1 MQSVVINLSRTRIVG
16 DRWKTNTSKKIKV
29 EKTMKQFLI
38 WTVDTMKNCLF
49 FLARACV
56 TISSNSCFP
65 SILKSLKVL
74 DRKKRI
80 LNIFF
85 YSFQPIL
92 ECINALKIEV
102 VVAHVTLKNSRWGQK
117 HEDWFDFILIKNT
130 LRWNVFEKLA
140 EIDALNL
147 VSLRLWRKVGA
158 LEIKTLPL
166 RWQKK
171 RLGGF

>member
-1 MQSVVINLSRTRIVG
+1 
-16 DRWKTNTSKKIKV
+16 
-29 EKTMKQFLI
+29 MKQFLI

-80 LNIFF
+80 LNFF
-85 YSFQPIL
+85 WDSFQSIL

-102 VVAHVTLKNSRWGQK
+102 VVVHVTLKNSG
-117 HEDWFDFILIKNT
+117 
-130 LRWNVFEKLA
+130 
-140 EIDALNL
+140 
-147 VSLRLWRKVGA
+147 
-158 LEIKTLPL
+158 
-166 RWQKK
+166 
-171 RLGGF
+171 